1 MQETYIQD
9 QTFDRNASLQSGEYD
24 NCIFNGCDFAEHD
37 LSAFKFA
44 ECTFNGCNLSLAKL
58 NGTAFRD
65 VQFKDCKMLG
75 LRFDSCN
82 PFSLSFSFE
91 GCQLNHSSF
100 YKTKIKKTVFN
111 DSQLRETDF
120 AETDLT
126 NAVFHNCDLMNAV
139 FDRTILEK
147 ADFRTSYNYTIHP
160 EANRIKKAR
169 FSVAGIA
176 GLLSK
181 YDISIEK

>member
-1 MQETYIQD
+1 MQILFFID
-9 QTFDRNASLQSGEYD
+9 SKKLFISLISKFLFS
-24 NCIFNGCDFAEHD
+24 I
-37 LSAFKFA
+37 LSI
-44 ECTFNGCNLSLAKL
+44 
-58 NGTAFRD
+58 
-65 VQFKDCKMLG
+65 
-75 LRFDSCN
+75 
-82 PFSLSFSFE
+82 SFF
-91 GCQLNHSSF
+91 
-100 YKTKIKKTVFN
+100 KTKIKKTVFN

-169 FSVAGIA
+169 FSVTGIV
-176 GLLSK
+176 GLLGK
-181 YDISIEK
+181 YDIDIEE